1 MFTWIC
7 PQCGNEVP
15 PSSTECPQCAERS
28 GAAPAGAEPAAP
40 PPPVQAPE
48 VAKRAAAPPPPRAAG
63 LPGWLLALVFAI
75 VFLTMGTLGFLGYR
89 YFAHKGEPL
98 IPGPLVPGRR
108 PVPAEAATSATLR
121 ANVLDKYVEVTG
133 LRLVEDNPKNLQVEF
148 VIVNHSSAPL
158 TDVAGTVTIRPIT
171 AKPDGESVGTFNFR
185 LPELR
190 PYEAK
195 DMKAPLQSKLR
206 VYELPDWQF
215 IRADV
220 VITSPQP
227 TL

>member
-7 PQCGNEVP
+7 PQCGHEVP
-15 PSSTECPQCAERS
+15 PSSSECPECAQRKS
-28 GAAPAGAEPAAP
+28 GKPAGEVPTAPPHQKERAESAMSSAAP
-40 PPPVQAPE
+40 PPR
-48 VAKRAAAPPPPRAAG
+48 KTSG
-63 LPGWLLALVFAI
+63 TPGWALALVFAI
-75 VFLTMGTLGFLGYR
+75 ALLSMGTLGFVAYR
-89 YFAHKGEPL
+89 YLAHRGEPL
-98 IPGPLVPGRR
+98 TTGPLVPRRR
-108 PVPAEAATSATLR
+108 PLPADAAVSATLT
-121 ANVLDKYVEVTG
+121 ANVLNKYIEVTG
-133 LRLVEDNPKNLQVEF
+133 LRLLEEKPKNLQVAF
-148 VIVNHSSAPL
+148 VIVNHSPAPL

-190 PYEAK
+190 PFESI

-227 TL
+227 GM

>member
-7 PQCGNEVP
+7 PKCGTEVP
-15 PSSTECPQCAERS
+15 PSSTECPQCAERNN
-28 GAAPAGAEPAAP
+28 AAPAAADSPAAP
-40 PPPVQAPE
+40 PPLESPAVD
-48 VAKRAAAPPPPRAAG
+48 RGSAAPRAPKAPS
-63 LPGWLLALVFAI
+63 LPAWVLAMVFAI

-98 IPGPLVPGRR
+98 DTGPLVPARR
-108 PVPAEAATSATLR
+108 QVPAEGATSATLNP
-121 ANVLDKYVEVTG
+121 NVLDKYIEVTG
-133 LRLVEDNPKNLQVEF
+133 LRLLEENPKNLQVEF
-148 VIVNHSSAPL
+148 VIVNHSPAPL
-158 TDVAGTVTIRPIT
+158 TDIAGTVTIRPIT
-171 AKPDGESVGTFNFR
+171 AKADGESVGTFNFR

-195 DMKAPLQSKLR
+195 DMKAPLQTKLR

-220 VITSPQP
+220 VITSPRP
-227 TL
+227 AL